1 MRRFSLVLLSTFT
14 FLALP
19 LVAQG
24 KMMESRLGL
33 GFRDSMAIAGLP
45 ALAMNYYP
53 NSEFGMTGALGI
65 DTEEN
70 NSKFGLQLGLRKRIF
85 EEDQLNFYM
94 GGAFTLLTQ
103 EVATVKK
110 SGYELS
116 ALVATEFF
124 LPGLENLGFNLEAGI
139 GVSNVDKVRFR
150 TLGQSFLGA
159 GIFFY
164 L

>member
-1 MRRFSLVLLSTFT
+1 MRRFRLLLVSSLLP
-14 FLALP
+14 ALWP
-19 LVAQG
+19 FAAPA
-24 KMMESRLGL
+24 KDMESRLGL

-45 ALAMNYYP
+45 ALAANYYP
-53 NSEFGMTGALGI
+53 NPELGLTGALGI

-70 NSKFGLQLGLRKRIF
+70 NSKFGLQLGMRKRIF
-85 EEDQLNFYM
+85 KEDQLNFFM

-103 EVATVKK
+103 EIATVKK

-124 LPGLENLGFNLEAGI
+124 LTGLENLGFNIEAGI